1 MPIKAETYKFNFSDY
16 ENFCELIS
24 DKFQIEISNF
34 SFTIFKRR
42 IEHFFEQFSVKKYSE
57 IVALLKNKKF
67 WKIFQQVFLVPTTE
81 MFRDPEMWV
90 LIRDVYLPKLLSN
103 RDNLQIFIPDVT
115 TDDELFSTIVM
126 LNNLNINQQV
136 SIVASSQFENIK
148 DYISIQ
154 QISEKKFKTSIENY
168 NKFCDKN
175 DFEKFFDQNKKNYH
189 FKNDYLENIKFK
201 KINLCEESEII
212 QQFDMII
219 FRNRMLYY
227 KPACQYKIL
236 DNLDK
241 LLKNKSYL
249 IIGAMEQFASWQ
261 HQNRYN
267 KVEKNCNIFLKKR

>member
-42 IEHFFEQFSVKKYSE
+42 IEHFFQQFSVKKYSE

-189 FKNDYLENIKFK
+189 FKNDYLENIKFE
-201 KINLCEESEII
+201 KINLCEEAEII

-261 HQNRYN
+261 YQNRYN

>member
-241 LLKNKSYL
+241 LLKNKGYL

-261 HQNRYN
+261 YQNRYN

>member
-189 FKNDYLENIKFK
+189 FKNDYLENIKFE